1 METWQAETR
10 RNPAAG
16 KAHWRLR
23 IRLNPVEYAPPSAE
37 NALNYCLYICITQ
50 YLGIHSVPLTCI
62 KNAFFSSACWR
73 TAALLSQTN
82 MNCWI
87 QRLLFTFACSWSHQL
102 WVSSFLAVWPCL
114 SATVIDRW
122 QSPSAVNLTRIAP
135 TVHKI
140 SIETVFHAGFAAYYW
155 WPEVHLKV
163 LSVSS
168 EWGPHIPL
176 LYKLMNS
183 Q

>member
-1 METWQAETR
+1 MQ
-10 RNPAAG
+10 
-16 KAHWRLR
+16 LLL
-23 IRLNPVEYAPPSAE
+23 LNMLLITVYTFASHSIWGFILFPS
-37 NALNYCLYICITQ
+37 LVLK
-50 YLGIHSVPLTCI
+50 V
-62 KNAFFSSACWR
+62 FFFSACWQ
-73 TAALLSQTN
+73 TAAILSQTN

-87 QRLLFTFACSWSHQL
+87 QMLLFTFACSWSHQL
-102 WVSSFLAVWPCL
+102 WVSSFLAAWPCL

-135 TVHKI
+135 NVHKI

-176 LYKLMNS
+176 LYKLYSTTLSNVKRKS
-183 Q
+183 ALYSTTEYGQHI